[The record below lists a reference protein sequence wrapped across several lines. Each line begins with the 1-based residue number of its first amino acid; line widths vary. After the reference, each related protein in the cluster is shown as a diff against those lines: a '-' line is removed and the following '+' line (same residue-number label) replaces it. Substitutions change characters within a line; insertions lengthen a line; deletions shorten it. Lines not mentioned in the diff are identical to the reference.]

1 MRFIALKDRIN
12 STTDLLKENLPF
24 LLFLLITII
33 FFICKDLSR
42 NLFICFDG
50 QGYYTYLEELFIKH
64 EFGAVNKY
72 PPGTALLMSLFFLA
86 THFFVNLL
94 YPEAANGHTLPY
106 QYAAATSA
114 LFYYSV
120 GITLTYACLLRF
132 FHKATAIFTC
142 FAITYG
148 TMLPAYVYTNW
159 AALSHVYAFA
169 ACALFCYLVIYGKDG
184 SQDDSRPSESLFLGV
199 ALGLVCLIRN
209 ANIIIIFFY
218 LLYELGQTS
227 YKRRLKN
234 ILQFRKLTLNSLGFM
249 AIFAQLMLYWYA
261 TTGKFLINS
270 YGTERFDFIFNP
282 KICEVL
288 FSDAKGLFIFCPILI
303 FFFVGFLYGSKFDDI
318 NKVKVASLAV
328 FTLETYIYSAWWCWW
343 LAVFYSERTFSD
355 ILVIFTLTIG
365 AFFEHVLYGK
375 FFGLPYKF
383 PRFLIICLSLLF
395 ILSNQIF
402 FADVMSE
409 TINNNLA
416 SWSQLRNSLKNFYS
430 PNRVTWKIRDGENE
444 FIMAEH
450 GQLFRSYFPQQKGK
464 PYVSYRQGVLL
475 MGPRKKLPKGNYK
488 IVYHYHFNGNEGH
501 KTVGMASLHNN
512 EDIFYN
518 SEYDILK
525 CRVPMEADST
535 TAIIDNFH
543 LDNDCNDF
551 EFVIYALHGGLELDK
566 IIITKLP

>member
-72 PPGTALLMSLFFLA
+72 PPGTALLMSPFFLA

-318 NKVKVASLAV
+318 NKVKIASLIIFV
-328 FTLETYIYSAWWCWW
+328 LETYIYSAWWCWW
-343 LAVFYSERTFSD
+343 LAVFYGERAFSD
-355 ILVIFTLTIG
+355 ILILFALIIV
-365 AFFEHVLYGK
+365 AFFEHVFYGT
-375 FFGLPYKF
+375 FFRIPHNLSKIF
-383 PRFLIICLSLLF
+383 IIGLSLLF
-395 ILSNQIF
+395 ILNNQIF
-402 FADVMSE
+402 LSDTIHE
-409 TINNNLA
+409 TIDNNLA
-416 SWSQLRNSLKNFYS
+416 SWSQLHSSLKHFYS
-430 PNRVTWKIRDGENE
+430 LNRATWKIRDGENE
-444 FIMAEH
+444 FTMAEYGH
-450 GQLFRSYFPQQKGK
+450 LFCSHFPQEEGK
-464 PYVSYRQGVLL
+464 NYISQCQGTLL
-475 MGPRKKLPKGNYK
+475 YGPHRKLTKGNYK
-488 IVYHYHFNGNEGH
+488 IVYQYHFNGNSESDL
-501 KTVGMASLHNN
+501 VGIASIYSRLDTCDNQK
-512 EDIFYN
+512 Y
-518 SEYDILK
+518 
-525 CRVPMEADST
+525 RVPMKADST
-535 TAIIDNFH
+535 TAVINNIH
-543 LDNDCNDF
+543 LDNDIEYF
-551 EFVIYALHGGLELDK
+551 GLIVHALQPGLELEK
-566 IIITKLP
+566 IVITKLP

>member
-72 PPGTALLMSLFFLA
+72 PPGTALLMSPFFLA

-303 FFFVGFLYGSKFDDI
+303 FFFVGF
-318 NKVKVASLAV
+318 VQR
-328 FTLETYIYSAWWCWW
+328 C
-343 LAVFYSERTFSD
+343 
-355 ILVIFTLTIG
+355 
-365 AFFEHVLYGK
+365 
-375 FFGLPYKF
+375 
-383 PRFLIICLSLLF
+383 
-395 ILSNQIF
+395 
-402 FADVMSE
+402 
-409 TINNNLA
+409 
-416 SWSQLRNSLKNFYS
+416 
-430 PNRVTWKIRDGENE
+430 
-444 FIMAEH
+444 
-450 GQLFRSYFPQQKGK
+450 
-464 PYVSYRQGVLL
+464 
-475 MGPRKKLPKGNYK
+475 
-488 IVYHYHFNGNEGH
+488 
-501 KTVGMASLHNN
+501 
-512 EDIFYN
+512 
-518 SEYDILK
+518 
-525 CRVPMEADST
+525 
-535 TAIIDNFH
+535 
-543 LDNDCNDF
+543 
-551 EFVIYALHGGLELDK
+551 
-566 IIITKLP
+566 